1 MPEDHLTDWTIR
13 DEATLRE
20 MIGKA
25 EGLAAKKSLRRLDR
39 YCRQFIGLSP
49 FLVIGTQSADGRADV
64 SPRGDPAGFVQVLD
78 DQRIAIPERPGNKR
92 LDTLTNILENPA
104 VGLLFMIPGFEETLR
119 INGRATLSRDPHL
132 LERMTIHNRPP
143 KVAILVRVEEAFL
156 HCAKAF
162 KRSNLWDPAAR
173 ADRKVMPSLGRMILE
188 QVAEAERDSRPDES
202 KVEQIDQA
210 IEESY
215 HTRLY

>member
-92 LDTLTNILENPA
+92 LDTLTNILEKPA

-215 HTRLY
+215 GTRLY

>member
-20 MIGKA
+20 MIGRA

-49 FLVIGTQSADGRADV
+49 FPVIGTQSADGRADV

-215 HTRLY
+215 GTRLY

>member
-20 MIGKA
+20 MIGRA

-215 HTRLY
+215 GTRLY

>member
-92 LDTLTNILENPA
+92 LDTLTNILEKPA

-215 HTRLY
+215 RTRLY

>member
-20 MIGKA
+20 MIGRA

-215 HTRLY
+215 RTRLY

>member
-20 MIGKA
+20 MIGRA

-92 LDTLTNILENPA
+92 LDTLTNILEKPA

>member
-1 MPEDHLTDWTIR
+1 MPEDHLTHWTIR

-20 MIGKA
+20 MIGRA

-39 YCRQFIGLSP
+39 YCRQFIELSP

-119 INGRATLSRDPHL
+119 INGRATLSHDPRL
-132 LERMTIHNRPP
+132 LERMAIRNRPP

-162 KRSNLWDPAAR
+162 KRSKLWDPAAR
-173 ADRKVMPSLGRMILE
+173 VDRKAMPSLGRMILE
-188 QVAEAERDSRPDES
+188 QVAEAERESGPDES
-202 KVEQIDQA
+202 VVEQIDRA
-210 IEESY
+210 IEEGY
-215 HTRLY
+215 RTRLY

>member
-20 MIGKA
+20 MIGRA

-92 LDTLTNILENPA
+92 LDTLTNILEKPA

-215 HTRLY
+215 RTRLY

>member
-20 MIGKA
+20 MIGRA

-49 FLVIGTQSADGRADV
+49 FPVIGTQSADGRADV

-92 LDTLTNILENPA
+92 LDTLSNILENPA

>member
-92 LDTLTNILENPA
+92 LDTLSNILENPA

-215 HTRLY
+215 GTRLY

>member
-215 HTRLY
+215 GTRLY

>member
-49 FLVIGTQSADGRADV
+49 FPVIGTQSADGRADV

-215 HTRLY
+215 GTRLY

>member
-20 MIGKA
+20 MIGRA

-92 LDTLTNILENPA
+92 LDTLSNILENPA

-215 HTRLY
+215 RTRLY

>member
-20 MIGKA
+20 MIGRA

-49 FLVIGTQSADGRADV
+49 FPVIGTQSADGRADV

-92 LDTLTNILENPA
+92 LDTLTNILEKPA

>member
-1 MPEDHLTDWTIR
+1 MPEDHLTDWAIR

-20 MIGKA
+20 MIGRA

-39 YCRQFIGLSP
+39 YCRRFIGLSP

-132 LERMTIHNRPP
+132 LERMTIHNR
-143 KVAILVRVEEAFL
+143 
-156 HCAKAF
+156 
-162 KRSNLWDPAAR
+162 
-173 ADRKVMPSLGRMILE
+173 
-188 QVAEAERDSRPDES
+188 
-202 KVEQIDQA
+202 
-210 IEESY
+210 
-215 HTRLY
+215 